1 MINTHGYGYLTWT
14 RIQGDERNP
23 PISRHIDTTVDV
35 TFNCVCVCITYTNI
49 CNGCYSQMGEKFNR
63 ISITISFFIK
73 KYDIAYFILK
83 ILLRLMKT

>member
-35 TFNCVCVCITYTNI
+35 TFNCVCVYNLYKYMQWLLFTN
-49 CNGCYSQMGEKFNR
+49 GGKFQPY
-63 ISITISFFIK
+63 
-73 KYDIAYFILK
+73 KYNN
-83 ILLRLMKT
+83 